1 LAKKPRQ
8 GQGRQAAG
16 GGVFQQPV
24 KDEKNAFRWFS
35 SATSNGHYSAPVALV
50 ECHLLGRGTEKDIA
64 EAFRLCVEFAERG
77 NEIAQTRLGRMYLDG
92 VGVPRDYVFSYA
104 WLNIAAAAG
113 EDSAMEWRDNL
124 EEKMT
129 KTQIAEA
136 QRLASRWEVGTSI
149 SR

>member
-1 LAKKPRQ
+1 
-8 GQGRQAAG
+8 
-16 GGVFQQPV
+16 
-24 KDEKNAFRWFS
+24 
-35 SATSNGHYSAPVALV
+35 
-50 ECHLLGRGTEKDIA
+50 
-64 EAFRLCVEFAERG
+64 
-77 NEIAQTRLGRMYLDG
+77 MYLDG